1 MIANELFYFSYM
13 CLTLQANVTNH
24 SPPYRGGVGGE
35 AGWAV
40 VIVLFCVILP
50 LLHIP
55 HLNQILCN
63 LHCIQCRTLTYLIAS
78 KP

>member
-24 SPPYRGGVGGE
+24 SPPYWGGVGGE

-40 VIVLFCVILP
+40 DSSF
-50 LLHIP
+50 
-55 HLNQILCN
+55 LCDT
-63 LHCIQCRTLTYLIAS
+63 TLTS
-78 KP
+78 HPPP